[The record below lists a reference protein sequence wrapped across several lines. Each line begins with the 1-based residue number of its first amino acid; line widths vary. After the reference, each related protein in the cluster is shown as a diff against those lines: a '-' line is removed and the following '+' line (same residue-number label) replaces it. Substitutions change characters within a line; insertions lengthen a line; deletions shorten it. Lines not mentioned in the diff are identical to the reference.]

1 MVIASGIAAGAI
13 VGATN
18 SAPIK
23 GWAEPGQIN
32 TQVPSIREISFALLS
47 DDLAKIQPLL
57 DEYGAANNVTFRT
70 DPNSHDD
77 LYVKLNINLT
87 QSTAAYD
94 LVSMEDPWLPLFAGG
109 KLLEDIGEMMD
120 KRGVPPDPDVIPA
133 LMALGEFPT
142 GSGLRALPWVGNVQA
157 FAWRTDLLSSRRQ
170 EVPRTWDEVLVLASA
185 ITSDGKADNLFG
197 IGVQGQAGRAAAT
210 SFLPVL
216 RGFGKDLLDPETNE
230 PQLETPEAMAAL
242 DLHLK
247 LAKQAP
253 PGVEDVGSTQNGDNF
268 SSGRIA
274 MSGDIW
280 PGQLLQA
287 IDPRHSAVVDK
298 IAVGPEP
305 AQPNVVPVNTTEN
318 WLLGIPTGAAN
329 AELALDFMLWFTA
342 PEQQRRLLLNSG
354 VMPTRASV
362 MTDAEAIAKF
372 PFLPGY
378 LDAARHGVPRV
389 RTPYYPAL
397 ELIYGRY
404 VSEVIAGKTDAQDA
418 MANANKEIRNI
429 LVREGVIT

>member
-1 MVIASGIAAGAI
+1 M
-13 VGATN
+13 T
-18 SAPIK
+18 
-23 GWAEPGQIN
+23 E
-32 TQVPSIREISFALLS
+32 
-47 DDLAKIQPLL
+47 DLTEIQPLL
-57 DEYGAANNVTFRT
+57 DEYSKANNITFRT
-70 DPNSHDD
+70 DPNPHDD

-109 KLLEDIGEMMD
+109 KFLEDIGEMMD
-120 KRGVPPDPDVIPA
+120 KRAITPDPDFIPQ
-133 LMALGEFPT
+133 LVALGDFPT
-142 GSGLRALPWVGNVQA
+142 GNGLRALPWVGNLQV
-157 FAWRTDLLSSRRQ
+157 FAWRTDVVKSLGK
-170 EVPRTWDEVLVLASA
+170 VAPRTWDDVLDLATA
-185 ITSDGKADNLFG
+185 ATADGKADNVFG
-197 IGVQGQAGRAAAT
+197 AGVQGQPGRAAAT

-216 RGFGKDLLDPETNE
+216 RGFGKDLLDPVTYE

-247 LAKQAP
+247 LTKQAP
-253 PGVEDVGSTQNGDNF
+253 PGVEDVGSKENGENF
-268 SSGRIA
+268 SGGRIA

-280 PGQLLQA
+280 PDQLLQA
-287 IDPRHSAVVDK
+287 LDPKHSKVVDK

-305 AQPNVVPVNTTEN
+305 AQPHVLPENTTET
-318 WLLGIPTGAAN
+318 WLLGIPAGAKN
-329 AELALDFMLWFTA
+329 ADLALDFMLWFTA
-342 PEQQRRLLLNSG
+342 PEQQRRLLLDSG
-354 VMPTRASV
+354 VMPTKISV
-362 MTDAEAIAKF
+362 MNDPRAIAKY

-378 LDAARHGVPRV
+378 LDAARHGAPRV

-418 MANANKEIRNI
+418 MANANKEIRNV